1 MYLSV
6 RTKFAISFV
15 LSLGWMAFSLW
26 LSLPWFEDLSSHIGA
41 VLAVSLIVFIAI
53 VPGFMNAFMI
63 TSLMLDRRPPRMPVG
78 SYPPLTILIAA
89 YNEEDYIAQTI
100 TSIDTQNYPGE
111 LEVMVLDDGSG
122 DRTAAII
129 DELVRTRP
137 WLRCIRMERNG
148 GKARALNHGLALARH
163 HLIITLDADSYL
175 YRHAL
180 QCIVERFL
188 CDPPSTRAVAGT
200 ILVRN
205 SRENWLTSA
214 QEWDY
219 FQGIAT
225 VKRVQS
231 LNQGTLVAQ
240 GAFSLYDKATLLEV
254 GGWPET
260 VGEDI
265 VLTWAL
271 LARGWR
277 VGYCEDGVAFT
288 NVPGTLR
295 KFVRQRQRWAR
306 GMIEAFKAHPG
317 ILFKPRLSSYFI
329 WWDLAFPLMD
339 VAYTFGFIPG
349 LVLAAFGHYWI
360 VGPMTLSLLPVAVV
374 INSVM
379 YRTEKA
385 MFTAQGLRVRKNHKG
400 LLLYML
406 PYGMLVQ
413 PAAVLGYV
421 SELLRLKKTWGTK

>member
-26 LSLPWFEDLSSHIGA
+26 LSLPWFEDLSSHIGV
-41 VLAVSLIVFIAI
+41 VLAVILILFIAI

-63 TSLMLDRRPPRMPVG
+63 TSLMLDRRPPRRPV
-78 SYPPLTILIAA
+78 SSCPPLTILVAA

-100 TSIDTQNYPGE
+100 ASIDAQNYPGE

-122 DRTAAII
+122 DRTAVIV
-129 DELVRTRP
+129 DELVHTRP

-163 HLIITLDADSYL
+163 QLIITLDADSYL
-175 YRHAL
+175 HRHAL
-180 QCIVERFL
+180 LCIVERFL
-188 CDPPSTRAVAGT
+188 SDPPNTRAVAGT

-205 SRENWLTSA
+205 SRENWLTRA

-339 VAYTFGFIPG
+339 LAYTFGFIPG
-349 LVLAAFGHYWI
+349 LVLAAYGHYWI

-385 MFTAQGLRVRKNHKG
+385 MFTAQGLQVRKNHKG

-406 PYGMLVQ
+406 PYGLLVQ
-413 PAAVLGYV
+413 PAAVLGYA
-421 SELLRLKKTWGTK
+421 SELLKLKKTWGTK